1 MSCTIVIPAY
11 EPGQALVP
19 YVDALL
25 TQKIGPVLVVDDGSG
40 GAFAPVFTALEGRAG
55 CTVLRHPENRG
66 KGAALKTAFSHYL
79 SHMPEGS
86 DGIITADCDGQHA
99 VPDVLRLHRA
109 LEEHPDSLV
118 LGVRDFGPDT
128 PARSRRGNRA
138 ASMAL
143 SALYGIRLG
152 DTQTGLRG
160 LPNSLLPALAVLRG
174 DRFEYELNMLI
185 AARQKCVPFFTVP
198 IRTIYFDNNSGSH
211 FQSVADTLRI
221 MGLLGRGLVQYA
233 GAAALSVVIDVA
245 VYAVMVKL
253 LLLSL
258 PLAERIFLSTV
269 TARILSSI
277 ANYLC
282 NRRLP
287 YVQNKKVLP
296 TVLKY
301 YVLWFFQLLSSFL
314 LTWVLSG
321 ILRLDDLAAKLLV
334 DIFLAVISY
343 QIQLRWVFR
352 AGKGEAR

>member
-11 EPGQALVP
+11 EPGQELVP

-25 TQKIGPVLVVDDGSG
+25 TQELGPVLIIDDGSG
-40 GAFAPVFTALEGRAG
+40 GAFAPIFTALEGKPG
-55 CTVLRHPENRG
+55 CTVLHHTENRG
-66 KGAALKTAFSHYL
+66 KGAALKTAFAHYL
-79 SHMPEGS
+79 AHTPEGCA
-86 DGIITADCDGQHA
+86 GIITVDCDGQHA
-99 VPDVLRLHRA
+99 VPDVLRLQQA
-109 LEEHPDSLV
+109 LEEHPDALV

-143 SALYGIRLG
+143 SALYGIKLG

-160 LPNSLLPALAVLRG
+160 VPNSLLPALAGLRG

-185 AARQKCVPFFTVP
+185 TARQKCVPFLQVP
-198 IRTIYFDNNSGSH
+198 IQTIYFNNNSGSH
-211 FQSVADTLRI
+211 FRTFADLFRI
-221 MGLLGRGLVQYA
+221 LALLGRSVVQYA

-253 LLLSL
+253 LLLAV

-269 TARILSSI
+269 TARILSSV

-287 YVQNKKVLP
+287 YVQNKKLLP
-296 TVLKY
+296 TMLKY
-301 YVLWFFQLLSSFL
+301 YVLWFFQLMSSFF
-314 LTWVLSG
+314 LTWLLSQFVL
-321 ILRLDDLAAKLLV
+321 LDDLAAKLLV

-352 AGKGEAR
+352 AGKGEAS